1 MGFPRS
7 ELPFPS
13 PGDIPES
20 AIESM
25 FPGSLALQADSLP
38 LGHQRSPHI
47 SKLLRKP
54 FLSYDL
60 PSGHGGRMKDEWVK
74 QARPGGKAA
83 QVRAE
88 LGFRGAASEDG
99 CGSGS

>member
-1 MGFPRS
+1 M
-7 ELPFPS
+7 S
-13 PGDIPES
+13 PGSP
-20 AIESM
+20 
-25 FPGSLALQADSLP
+25 ALQADSLP
-38 LGHQRSPHI
+38 LGCQRSPHI
-47 SKLLRKP
+47 SKLLRKQ

-74 QARPGGKAA
+74 QARPGRKAA

-99 CGSGS
+99 YGEHLGRTDELQGMVDVSSP